1 MNAPNNL
8 LFDIELAI
16 SRLQET
22 FQPADG
28 SDDLLKT
35 QSAEGPMDRR
45 PIKTNESSVP
55 PSFQLPE
62 VSGCAGISF
71 QAL

>member
-22 FQPADG
+22 FQPA
-28 SDDLLKT
+28 DDLLKT